1 MAAQP
6 WQRRLVTSLLVLVT
20 AAAAVLAVVLYT
32 DYRDSAEPAAEDAF
46 VSKDL
51 AGNTVQ
57 WDVPPDVEASA
68 VQETGGRF
76 VAPSVDLSVPLLSA
90 QIADGIINPPT
101 MTDAFV
107 YRDYGDL
114 DGPES
119 GLVVVAMHAVRS
131 GEAPGNRFVDV
142 AEDDA
147 TVLVHAGDLFEVNGH
162 EYRVSD
168 TEVLTK
174 TAATES
180 SRLWDDWENRD
191 GELVV
196 VTCLQRPGQVGNSL
210 ENVIVYAEQQGEA

>member
-1 MAAQP
+1 VAAQP

-32 DYRDSAEPAAEDAF
+32 DYRDSAEPAAEDTF

-101 MTDAFV
+101 M
-107 YRDYGDL
+107 
-114 DGPES
+114 
-119 GLVVVAMHAVRS
+119 
-131 GEAPGNRFVDV
+131 
-142 AEDDA
+142 
-147 TVLVHAGDLFEVNGH
+147 
-162 EYRVSD
+162 
-168 TEVLTK
+168 
-174 TAATES
+174 
-180 SRLWDDWENRD
+180 
-191 GELVV
+191 
-196 VTCLQRPGQVGNSL
+196 
-210 ENVIVYAEQQGEA
+210 

>member
-6 WQRRLVTSLLVLVT
+6 WRRRLVTSLLVLVT
-20 AAAAVLAVVLYT
+20 AAAAVLAVVFYAA
-32 DYRDSAEPAAEDAF
+32 YRDSAEPASEDAF

-51 AGNTVQ
+51 AGNTVR

-68 VQETGGRF
+68 VQDTGGRF
-76 VAPSVDLSVPLLSA
+76 LAPSLDLSVPLLSA

-107 YRDYGDL
+107 YRDYGDP
-114 DGPES
+114 DATES
-119 GLVVVAMHAVRS
+119 GLVVIAMHAVRS

-142 AEDDA
+142 TEDEA
-147 TVLVHAGDLFEVNGH
+147 TILVQEGDLFEVDGH
-162 EYRVSD
+162 EYQVSD
-168 TEVLTK
+168 TEVLSK
-174 TAATES
+174 AAATQS
-180 SRLWDDWENRD
+180 SRLWDDWESRD

-210 ENVIVYAEQQGEA
+210 ENVIIYAEQQGES